1 MGSEHRGDVIVRFS
15 SCVSAPAFCI
25 ALMISGLGSQAL
37 SQTATTLPNV
47 TVDAPTVRPK
57 PKQHALARH
66 AIHHPSS
73 ATTIGTI
80 LVSPSSDSAK
90 LAKYASITG
99 SCVGGCS
106 TSFRSGTAPW
116 HGCSI
121 SAYPALSP
129 TCRNVGNF
137 KTYEECRATSMLMGW
152 RPNDI
157 PWYCSSLAL
166 K

>member
-1 MGSEHRGDVIVRFS
+1 M
-15 SCVSAPAFCI
+15 
-25 ALMISGLGSQAL
+25 ALMISGSSDPAL

-57 PKQHALARH
+57 PKQHAVARH
-66 AIHHPSS
+66 AVNIQ
-73 ATTIGTI
+73 ATTTVGTI
-80 LVSPSSDSAK
+80 LAAPISDSAK
-90 LAKYASITG
+90 LAKYASVTG

-106 TSFRSGTAPW
+106 TSFKSGSAPW

-121 SAYPALSP
+121 SSYPALSP
-129 TCRNVGNF
+129 TCRNVANF
-137 KTYEECRATSMLMGW
+137 KTYEECRAASMLMGW